1 MPKLPKPY
9 RFFDLSDYGGQTGR
23 WIARSLK
30 NSWVSPVQLTS
41 LFVVSGAMA
50 MVCILNGLYGMA
62 AFLLVLKSIL
72 DAADGE
78 LARIRET
85 PSYVGRY
92 YDSVS
97 DMVLNFMLL
106 LTIWYITSGEFY
118 LLVLAFL
125 GMQLQGTLY
134 NYYYVILRNQVNGD
148 STSRIFENASPRALA
163 GEKQQTVDFFYRLY
177 RMLYTPFDRVV
188 HRMDPEAVHSE
199 PFPKWFMTL
208 VSFFGLGFQLLTIGI
223 LLVLRFE
230 NFILYFLIATTVLI
244 PVFIAIRKWGLGRKA
259 LNRSSKK
266 PYFLKK

>member
-9 RFFDLSDYGGQTGR
+9 RFLDLSDYGGQAGR

-30 NSWVSPVQLTS
+30 NSRVSPVQLTS
-41 LFVVSGAMA
+41 LFIVSGALA
-50 MVCILNGLYGMA
+50 MVCILNGLYGA
-62 AFLLVLKSIL
+62 AAVLLVLKSIL

-92 YDSVS
+92 YDSVA
-97 DMVLNFMLL
+97 DMVLNFLLL

-118 LLVLAFL
+118 LFLLAFL

-134 NYYYVILRNQVNGD
+134 NYYYVILRNRVNGD
-148 STSRIFENASPRALA
+148 ATSRIFENAPPKAFA
-163 GEKQQTVDFFYRLY
+163 GEKQQNVDFFYRLY
-177 RMLYTPFDRVV
+177 QILYSPFDRMVY
-188 HRMDPEAVHSE
+188 RLDPGAVYSE

-223 LLVLRFE
+223 LLVLGFE
-230 NFILYFLIATTVLI
+230 GFILLFLIATTVLI

-259 LNRSSKK
+259 INRAA
-266 PYFLKK
+266 